1 MRNQSCCVFLIRKFV
16 TKNTVCK
23 YSLIHTL
30 FFSLSSSLNFC
41 VCSPYNL
48 HSSCCS
54 LFSQTQRS
62 PHVFY
67 RHDLINQLQ
76 HNHALVTLV
85 AENLS
90 AYMETM
96 RQFSKGTLSQPEIE
110 PCVSL
115 TFNFHRYSS
124 WLSDVHCL

>member
-1 MRNQSCCVFLIRKFV
+1 MAFMIGILVNQQMLTHTHTYILKAAFFVRNTFEI
-16 TKNTVCK
+16 N
-23 YSLIHTL
+23 YAL
-30 FFSLSSSLNFC
+30 FSSSYANSVWSFVFFTQNALVPLTPSHPSFS
-41 VCSPYNL
+41 V
-48 HSSCCS
+48 HS
-54 LFSQTQRS
+54 SQTQRS

-96 RQFSKGTLSQPEIE
+96 RQLSKGS
-110 PCVSL
+110 
-115 TFNFHRYSS
+115 
-124 WLSDVHCL
+124 

>member
-1 MRNQSCCVFLIRKFV
+1 MDFMFV
-16 TKNTVCK
+16 IN
-23 YSLIHTL
+23 SLHCPSVVPP
-30 FFSLSSSLNFC
+30 FLSS
-41 VCSPYNL
+41 
-48 HSSCCS
+48 
-54 LFSQTQRS
+54 SQTQRS

-96 RQFSKGTLSQPEIE
+96 RQFSKGMPPDSP
-110 PCVSL
+110 
-115 TFNFHRYSS
+115 
-124 WLSDVHCL
+124 